1 MLFGNNLKL
10 ITVLIKKC
18 LYLPAIFPKISV
30 YSTIIE
36 DARVSSIPRIF
47 SPYFSKSYVMFITLL
62 QDLFYNLAV
71 TI

>member
-1 MLFGNNLKL
+1 MLFGNNLK
-10 ITVLIKKC
+10 IDNSADKIS
-18 LYLPAIFPKISV
+18 LYLPKIFPKISV

-47 SPYFSKSYVMFITLL
+47 SLYFSKSCVMFITLL